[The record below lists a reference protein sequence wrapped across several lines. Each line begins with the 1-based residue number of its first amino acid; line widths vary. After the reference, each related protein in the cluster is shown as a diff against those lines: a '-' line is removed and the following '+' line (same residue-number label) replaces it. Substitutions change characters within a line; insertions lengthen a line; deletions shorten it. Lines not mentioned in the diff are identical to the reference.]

1 MSDAIDRLMK
11 DTGARRMTRRDL
23 LVTLSAVAMAPRV
36 IAQGSPTPIKLRSLN
51 SATMAVSDV
60 QRSVAFYQKIFGMPV
75 QTRQGQTAILRIGD
89 GPQYLALTPANG
101 GQTGIIGFGMTVYD
115 FNVDKLK
122 GTLTEFGVKDV
133 RVNMRGPELG
143 GGGAGAPQGT
153 PELFFIDANGFEIQ
167 LQAPTYGGGGGMNGD
182 VFRPIA
188 KPSGRPPIP
197 LVAYSHMTFGG
208 DRAFYERAFSMPTQ
222 AMQGAIVMMRVGP
235 GPAFITGGVPAPRP
249 AAGQRPTIGHLC
261 VTMHDFDPN
270 KVTGILIDNGLE
282 PIEYGG
288 QANTIKPMTVRTRLR
303 QKAGNGGGP
312 THPLGSYELYLR
324 DPDNIEVQ
332 IQDVSY
338 CGGSGANGQICP

>member
-1 MSDAIDRLMK
+1 MNDAIDRLMK
-11 DTGARRMTRRDL
+11 DTEARRMTRRDL

-122 GTLTEFGVKDV
+122 RTLTEFGVKDV

-153 PELFFIDANGFEIQ
+153 PELFFI
-167 LQAPTYGGGGGMNGD
+167 APGG
-182 VFRPIA
+182 
-188 KPSGRPPIP
+188 
-197 LVAYSHMTFGG
+197 H
-208 DRAFYERAFSMPTQ
+208 
-222 AMQGAIVMMRVGP
+222 
-235 GPAFITGGVPAPRP
+235 
-249 AAGQRPTIGHLC
+249 
-261 VTMHDFDPN
+261 
-270 KVTGILIDNGLE
+270 
-282 PIEYGG
+282 
-288 QANTIKPMTVRTRLR
+288 RLR
-303 QKAGNGGGP
+303 APKHELKGLDGG
-312 THPLGSYELYLR
+312 R
-324 DPDNIEVQ
+324 RRA
-332 IQDVSY
+332 VSARS
-338 CGGSGANGQICP
+338 GGAARP